1 MSELDEA
8 GVHLTDAAERGDR
21 AGAWQAAGR
30 LLPLLSDLERP
41 LNPLTVRH
49 LVWSGGAIRRWF
61 DIAELLAGAAAL
73 RADATPDLRRLH
85 AHMLLERG
93 FSQEALARLTALL
106 SDPALSPKD
115 RSEAVGHV
123 GRINKD
129 RFIAASAA
137 GDKKG
142 AKTFLKQALD
152 AYLPWY
158 AANPASVWHGI
169 NAVALLAR
177 REARSIRRDAAEEAV
192 RIAREIVV
200 EVPRQDPHS
209 ADQYSAATLV
219 ETYVALGDYAA
230 SLGLLR
236 THVANP
242 SVNAFSFANL
252 LRQFVQVWQLD
263 QRPQPAPQLLDLLRA
278 ALMRKEGG
286 VLNMSGSDVQRARD
300 SAAGASLE
308 AVFGTD
314 RFDSLENYRRGLDRC
329 ACVARIG
336 RSLETGVGTGFLVP
350 GKLLSERFGE
360 AFLLVTNAH
369 VVSLREEQRQ
379 KGALHP
385 SEAVVT
391 FAAMD
396 GVPPDKEFGLGKL
409 VFSSPP
415 GQLDV
420 TVAEMSEA
428 VAPKTPYAVAQVL
441 PARGSDAQ
449 VRVIGHPSGRGL
461 SISVNKLLDH
471 QDPKMHY
478 RTATEGGSSG
488 SPVFNQDW
496 RLIGLHHA
504 GGDAVPRL
512 NGEAGTYQANEG
524 IWIGAIRDAVSAA
537 PGT

>member
-1 MSELDEA
+1 MSEFEKA
-8 GVHLTDAAERGDR
+8 GVELTAAAERGDR
-21 AGAWQAAGR
+21 AGAWQAVGR

-41 LNPLTVRH
+41 LNPPTVRH
-49 LVWSGGAIRRWF
+49 LVWSGGAVRRWF

-73 RADATPDLRRLH
+73 RADATSDVRRLH
-85 AHMLLERG
+85 AQMLLERG
-93 FSQEALARLTALL
+93 FSDEALARLGALL
-106 SDPALSPKD
+106 IDPALSAKD

-123 GRINKD
+123 GHINKD

-137 GDKKG
+137 GDKKA
-142 AKTFLKQALD
+142 AKAFLRQALD
-152 AYLPWY
+152 AYLSWY
-158 AANPASVWHGI
+158 AGNPASVWHGI

-177 REARSIRRDAAEEAV
+177 REARSIRKDAAEEAA
-192 RIAREIVV
+192 RIAREILV

-219 ETYVALGDYAA
+219 EAYIALGDYAS
-230 SLGLLR
+230 SLRLMR

-242 SVNAFSFANL
+242 SVNAFSLANL

-286 VLNMSGSDVQRARD
+286 VLNMSGGDVQRARD
-300 SAAGASLE
+300 VAAGTALE

-336 RSLETGVGTGFLVP
+336 RSVETGVGTGFVVP
-350 GKLLSERFGE
+350 GKLLSERLGE

-369 VVSLREEQRQ
+369 VVSLKEEQRQ

-396 GVPPDKEFGLGKL
+396 GVPADKEFGLGKL

-415 GQLDV
+415 DQLDV

-428 VAPKTPYAVAQVL
+428 VAPRMSYAAAQVL
-441 PARGSDAQ
+441 PVRGSEAQ

-471 QDPKMHY
+471 QDPKLHY

-512 NGEAGTYQANEG
+512 NGDAGTYQANEG
-524 IWIGAIRDAVSAA
+524 IWIGAICQAIGRN
-537 PGT
+537 P